1 MPKESP
7 DKPSPVKTKGKSWPV
22 ALTVAGLIAATILA
36 ILAVFHFVDTER
48 QRELRSWQDRL
59 GIIADS
65 RRQAVDRWLQ
75 HQRDEVEALSTNAT
89 VQLFMTELALS
100 GGDEERVL
108 EAEARLDYLRNLLLA
123 AAERAG
129 FEGPVQGAE
138 VAANLQ
144 RSATAGLAVLDPSG
158 RPIVMTDHFASPPEA
173 GDHSG
178 LGFMPLWRDDTGS
191 IHLGIKTP
199 IYALQEDPAPGK
211 EIGYILAVKPIA
223 AELYPL
229 LEQPVAIEPSLE
241 VLLVEQRGTG
251 LYYLSPRADGTPP
264 LKRSL
269 AADTPALAAGFAIDK
284 PLGFATRHD
293 YRDVEV
299 LVTGRQLQLLDWT
312 LMAKVDRSAALAG
325 SEARLTRFLIGLAL
339 AVALIGVAIIAL
351 WRHGASRRSA
361 AAAEV
366 QRQAVAQVETQRDFL
381 RLIANHQPV
390 GMAYVDENGLYRF
403 LNRRASDE
411 IGLVDAS
418 DVSLRATGPA
428 AAEHHL
434 AQSRTAAKAG
444 HIITD
449 LRQLEGDE
457 DPRFLLSDTVPI
469 RGTDTLPG
477 GALIIERD
485 VTAEIRERRQREALL
500 DSIAATLVE
509 LIDRRDPHAS
519 HHSERVAELGTLL
532 AAEMG
537 LPAEDM
543 EAVRLAG
550 RLMNLGKISV
560 PRRLLT
566 TNEHISEEERHHV
579 RESMLESADLL
590 TGIAFNGPVIESLR
604 QAFEHYDGSGA
615 PTGLAGEEI
624 QLTARI
630 LAVANDYVSM
640 ISPRAYR
647 KPCSAETAIGTL
659 LKDAGKR
666 YDRKV
671 VVALVNFLE
680 NKAAGRAWSAQALP
694 ETG

>member
-7 DKPSPVKTKGKSWPV
+7 DIVSAAAAKGKAWPIV
-22 ALTVAGLIAATILA
+22 LTAAGLIAASLLA
-36 ILAVFHFVDTER
+36 ILTVFHFVDTER

-65 RRQAVDRWLQ
+65 RRLAVDRWLQ
-75 HQRDEVEALSTNAT
+75 QQRDEVEALSVNPT

-100 GGDEERVL
+100 EGNTERVL

-129 FEGPVQGAE
+129 FEGPVRGAE
-138 VAANLQ
+138 VAANLP
-144 RSATAGLAVLDPSG
+144 RSATAGLALLGPSH
-158 RPIVMTDHFASPPEA
+158 RPIVTTDHFTPPGGVED
-173 GDHSG
+173 GIV
-178 LGFMPLWRDDTGS
+178 LGILPLWRDNTGA
-191 IHLGIKTP
+191 IHLGIRVP
-199 IYALQEDPAPGK
+199 VYALQDDPAPGN
-211 EIGYILAVKPIA
+211 EIGYVLAVKPITE
-223 AELYPL
+223 ELYPL
-229 LEQPVAIEPSLE
+229 LEQPSAIEASLE

-264 LKRSL
+264 LERSL
-269 AADTPALAAGFAIDK
+269 AADTPALAAGFAIAE
-284 PLGFATRHD
+284 PLGFATRRD

-299 LVTGRQLQLLDWT
+299 LVTGRPLESLDWT
-312 LMAKVDRSAALAG
+312 LLAKVDRAAALAG
-325 SEARLTRFLIGLAL
+325 SEARLRRFLTVLAL
-339 AVALIGVAIIAL
+339 SVALIGVAIVAL
-351 WRHGASRRSA
+351 WRHGASRRA
-361 AAAEV
+361 AAAAKM
-366 QRQAVAQVETQRDFL
+366 QRQAVTEVKTQRDFL

-390 GMAYVDENGLYRF
+390 GMAYVDDNGVYRF
-403 LNRRASDE
+403 LNRSASDE
-411 IGLVDAS
+411 IGLVDAG
-418 DVSLRATGPA
+418 DASLGETGPVA
-428 AAEHHL
+428 VEHHL
-434 AQSRTAAKAG
+434 AQSRAAVKAG
-444 HIITD
+444 HMITE
-449 LRQLEGDE
+449 LRQLEGE
-457 DPRFLLSDTVPI
+457 NGPRFLLSDTVPVD
-469 RGTDTLPG
+469 GTDTLPG

-485 VTAEIRERRQREALL
+485 VTAEISERRQREALM
-500 DSIAATLVE
+500 DSITATLVE

-532 AAEMG
+532 AGEMS
-537 LPAEDM
+537 LSTDDI

-560 PRRLLT
+560 SRHLLT

-579 RESMLESADLL
+579 RDCMLESADLL
-590 TGIAFNGPVIESLR
+590 TGIAFKGPVIDSLR

-615 PTGLAGEEI
+615 PAGLAGEDI

-630 LAVANDYVSM
+630 LAVANAYVSM

-647 KPCSAETAIGTL
+647 EPCSAETAMSSL
-659 LKDAGKR
+659 LQDAGKR

-680 NKAAGRAWSAQALP
+680 NKAAGRTWSAQALP